1 MYARARNLREKQAE
15 WETSKLRRRAVGEI
29 DSVRR
34 TLTMRRLVPREKAS
48 QSKVGQGSIGGI
60 VGRIATT
67 ALWATEAAI

>member
-29 DSVRR
+29 GSVRR
-34 TLTMRRLVPREKAS
+34 TLTMRHLVPRKKAS
-48 QSKVGQGSIGGI
+48 QSKVGQGSLG
-60 VGRIATT
+60 GRIATT